1 MEVSDIKQKNHVGLS
16 KKTKSVLFI
25 DDSPLV
31 LETVKQLLRNS
42 PYELQAKTDS
52 FEGLCELIRNKL
64 SAIFIDINMS
74 GLNAYQFC
82 ALLKAQKGQLEYQY
96 IRLVIVL
103 EYANKLEQAKAYAA
117 GANAV
122 LVKPFGKN
130 ELFEA
135 MKFPGVKAA

>member
-1 MEVSDIKQKNHVGLS
+1 MEVSDIKQKTHVGLS

-52 FEGLCELIRNKL
+52 FEGLCELIRNKP

-82 ALLKAQKGQLEYQY
+82 ALLKA
-96 IRLVIVL
+96 
-103 EYANKLEQAKAYAA
+103 
-117 GANAV
+117 
-122 LVKPFGKN
+122 
-130 ELFEA
+130 
-135 MKFPGVKAA
+135 

>member
-1 MEVSDIKQKNHVGLS
+1 
-16 KKTKSVLFI
+16 
-25 DDSPLV
+25 
-31 LETVKQLLRNS
+31 
-42 PYELQAKTDS
+42 
-52 FEGLCELIRNKL
+52 
-64 SAIFIDINMS
+64 
-74 GLNAYQFC
+74 
-82 ALLKAQKGQLEYQY
+82 
-96 IRLVIVL
+96 LVIVL

>member
-1 MEVSDIKQKNHVGLS
+1 MEVSAINQKAKVELS

-31 LETVKQLLRNS
+31 LETVKQLLENS
-42 PYELQAKTDS
+42 AFELQAKTDS
-52 FEGLCELIRNKL
+52 FEGLYELIKNKP
-64 SAIFIDINMS
+64 SAIFIDANMS

-82 ALLKAQKGQLEYQY
+82 ALLKDQKVQGDYQY
-96 IRLVIVL
+96 IQLVIVL

-135 MKFPGVKAA
+135 MKSPRVKAA

>member
-52 FEGLCELIRNKL
+52 FEGLCELIRNKP

-130 ELFEA
+130 ELFGA